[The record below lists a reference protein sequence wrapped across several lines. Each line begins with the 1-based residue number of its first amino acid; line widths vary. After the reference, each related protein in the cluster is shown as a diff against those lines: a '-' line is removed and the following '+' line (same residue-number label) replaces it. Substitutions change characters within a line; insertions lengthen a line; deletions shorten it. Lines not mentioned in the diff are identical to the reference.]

1 MKFENTYGWQS
12 SKITSVFTLRPR
24 YPTSAEDD
32 VAVRPGH
39 IQNDSH
45 TMSFI
50 AVLLERTPPPL
61 PKTAGVE
68 ALNKWATLHLFR
80 RAGALG
86 ELTGVYASVYIILSF
101 V

>member
-1 MKFENTYGWQS
+1 MDGNLAKLPVYSHLDPE
-12 SKITSVFTLRPR
+12 
-24 YPTSAEDD
+24 YPLLPEDD

-61 PKTAGVE
+61 PKTAGW
-68 ALNKWATLHLFR
+68 KR
-80 RAGALG
+80 
-86 ELTGVYASVYIILSF
+86 
-101 V
+101 